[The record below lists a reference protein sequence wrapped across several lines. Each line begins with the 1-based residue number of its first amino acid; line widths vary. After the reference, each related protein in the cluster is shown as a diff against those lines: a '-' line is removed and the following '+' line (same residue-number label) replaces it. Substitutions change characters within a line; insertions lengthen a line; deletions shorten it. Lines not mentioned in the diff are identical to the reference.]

1 MLMALPF
8 YSPVVDY
15 RLAIFCL
22 ICVENVNAWVKAKL
36 PKPSHLLLNGLDS
49 YCHKFPDVFAFKMY
63 YHMNTTNA
71 YIITVK

>member
-1 MLMALPF
+1 MALPF

-36 PKPSHLLLNGLDS
+36 PKHSQLLLNGLDS
-49 YCHKFPDVFAFKMY
+49 YCHNFLDVFIF
-63 YHMNTTNA
+63 
-71 YIITVK
+71 